1 MPAKAGISVLKQSPS
16 RALTNYLAAGL
27 SAIFLSILALRA
39 ALRATFLSA
48 LAAALSAMAGLASAA
63 AIGLAASAAIGLAA
77 AGAAAAGA
85 ATTAGA
91 AGLAGAAGAAACAK
105 APAANRPATKAA
117 SNLFIVNFLEITLFQ
132 ITAQNLERHRNNGVS
147 FQLVDRSALNI
158 FTIELGDC
166 T

>member
-39 ALRATFLSA
+39 ALRAAFLSA
-48 LAAALSAMAGLASAA
+48 LAAALSAMAGLASA
-63 AIGLAASAAIGLAA
+63 AAIGLAA